1 MNQNI
6 LKVDFG
12 YVKFE
17 KGDYFIKL
25 GKRKD
30 NKLIPQIKHCQKL
43 IKNMKK
49 MQKYQK
55 KSYYNRE
62 IRLIC
67 PKSRTLQ
74 LNCNDNVRLL
84 LKIDLRLIINF
95 VIFYLLLKIF

>member
-74 LNCNDNVRLL
+74 LNYNDRSEEHTSELQSRFDIVYRLL
-84 LKIDLRLIINF
+84 HEK
-95 VIFYLLLKIF
+95 